1 MKGQTHGG
9 KGSSQRPT
17 NKRRFEENYEKIFN
31 KKAPENKVEL
41 DEGVHIAEG
50 DGRSGESKLREHVE
64 GQGVQGQTE
73 QEQAIEPVAWRVYY
87 ESNQQYTIFQQF
99 PDGLKHLDVQPLYTN
114 PPEQKQA
121 VEPVAWLITH
131 HENQPLLTFNKS
143 DWVSERFTKTP
154 LYAHPPKR
162 EPLSD
167 DVIDRLRRTDLINV
181 DCGYAAGLRL
191 ARLIEKAHGIGE

>member
-31 KKAPENKVEL
+31 KTTSKGESQL
-41 DEGVHIAEG
+41 DEWVHTPET
-50 DGRSGESKLREHVE
+50 DGRSGESKLREYAE
-64 GQGVQGQTE
+64 GQGVQGQTD

-87 ESNQQYTIFQQF
+87 ESNRQYTIFQQF
-99 PDGLKHLDVQPLYTN
+99 PDGLKHLDIQPLYTN
-114 PPEQKQA
+114 PPKQE
-121 VEPVAWLITH
+121 VKPVAWLITH

-162 EPLSD
+162 QPLSD
-167 DVIDRLRRTDLINV
+167 DDI
-181 DCGYAAGLRL
+181 
-191 ARLIEKAHGIGE
+191 ARLWGDKFSGESEMLRNFARAIEKAHGITDER